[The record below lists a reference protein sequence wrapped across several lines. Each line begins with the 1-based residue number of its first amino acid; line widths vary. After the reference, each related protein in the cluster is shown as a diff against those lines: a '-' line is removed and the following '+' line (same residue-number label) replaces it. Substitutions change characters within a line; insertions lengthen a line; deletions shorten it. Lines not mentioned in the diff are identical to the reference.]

1 MGSNPARCWAFLLI
15 NLFLLSF
22 RSVLNQVPQRGAF
35 LTLRWESNNGCLA
48 VLPRAET
55 SSKSSDLGDRLFDLL
70 DDGLESRLAHLGRG
84 LSVLVPVAE
93 ALGGRKQEGRARDEL
108 TSSCLKT
115 IKMCNESR
123 SWTQS
128 YKENFSVDL
137 RYLAFKLFHR
147 LIKVT

>member
-1 MGSNPARCWAFLLI
+1 MDAW
-15 NLFLLSF
+15 LS
-22 RSVLNQVPQRGAF
+22 
-35 LTLRWESNNGCLA
+35 CLGPKQA
-48 VLPRAET
+48 QKAQI
-55 SSKSSDLGDRLFDLL
+55 DYLGDRLFDLL

-108 TSSCLKT
+108 TSSCLKI

-137 RYLAFKLFHR
+137 RYLEFELFNW